1 MYKSRRFRRLRKFW
15 PVRSWISQIFFTVF
29 SSSHRFHRCTPI
41 FDLFLTYSV
50 ISETG
55 GCLWVLMGAN
65 PPGVQA
71 DLQSAFKKCPDLFG
85 ICGFAIRSRQEC
97 CCWIRAHSPSS
108 FFEKRRNL
116 YIFGFLGSR
125 GRSWYGFSENGR
137 EKRKK
142 QNLPPK
148 SQNLPVALQQSY
160 TLNIGSRHMNRE
172 KMHLIPNNFCIFA
185 VRIRY
190 LFICQ

>member
-1 MYKSRRFRRLRKFW
+1 MYVKFLTRTLFQVDSKKKKKRYGRIIPQISDLLGLEFRK
-15 PVRSWISQIFFTVF
+15 
-29 SSSHRFHRCTPI
+29 SSSLIFLFPTDFTDTHRLLI
-41 FDLFLTYSV
+41 Y
-50 ISETG
+50 
-55 GCLWVLMGAN
+55 
-65 PPGVQA
+65 GVQA

-85 ICGFAIRSRQEC
+85 ICGFAIRSKQEC
-97 CCWIRAHSPSS
+97 CCWIRAHSPRLSLK
-108 FFEKRRNL
+108 KRRNL